1 MIKDSQ
7 SKLKEIP
14 FLCSS
19 SCSTSVIVLLLL
31 LISTTII
38 AVATI
43 PPDDSIVAFTHTPQ
57 LSVKEAFAQQQEQQQ
72 DNNWYVGEGVT
83 KDMWVK
89 YRISHF
95 DTNNGREFTMLIYFK
110 DQDDKGNWI
119 APVWVEDQGRVLNGT
134 FILSPLDLTA
144 LGTSKIPPE
153 MGEYRSAYANSLQ
166 WLAAYVPKP
175 GQSLSS
181 ASWGKIG
188 SIGGSEIKPGGQQ
201 QLTIPAFPEP
211 VDTKI
216 VAYYKSVSSNMYIL
230 NGFPYPV
237 MAKTYVDVTTGS
249 PPIQFQYILTETGKG
264 EPDAPQATV
273 LEVNPPLLQ
282 RTERG
287 DYYIQLDWN
296 PNPITAGGGEETTFT
311 IDVLDKDQ
319 FPTKQAS
326 YNLMIT
332 DANNTSLLDLK
343 NQLAREG
350 TNTHTIKFEQ
360 PGTAN
365 VKVRIN
371 SVAGVETGLFIEE
384 VEFQI
389 PVK

>member
-1 MIKDSQ
+1 MIKDRQ
-7 SKLKEIP
+7 SNLNVLVISV
-14 FLCSS
+14 FLFSAA
-19 SCSTSVIVLLLL
+19 TILALHTQL
-31 LISTTII
+31 STT
-38 AVATI
+38 
-43 PPDDSIVAFTHTPQ
+43 
-57 LSVKEAFAQQQEQQQ
+57 AFAQ

-83 KDMWVK
+83 KDMYVK
-89 YRISHF
+89 YTISHF
-95 DTNNGREFTMLIYFK
+95 DTNNGREFSMMIYFK
-110 DQDDKGNWI
+110 EQDDKGNWI
-119 APVWVEDQGRVLNGT
+119 APVYVEDQGKVLNGT

-144 LGTSKIPPE
+144 LGTSQIPPE
-153 MGEYRSAYANSLQ
+153 MGKYRSAYANSLQ

-175 GQSLSS
+175 GLSLG
-181 ASWGKIG
+181 AGSWGKIG
-188 SIGGSEIKPGGQQ
+188 AIGGSEIKPVGHTE
-201 QLTIPAFPEP
+201 LNIPAFPDP
-211 VDTKI
+211 VDTI
-216 VAYYKSVSSNMYIL
+216 RVEYYKSVSSNMYIL
-230 NGFPYPV
+230 NEFPYPV

-264 EPDAPQATV
+264 EPETPLATV
-273 LEVNPPLLQ
+273 LEVTPPLKQ

-287 DYYIQLDWN
+287 DFYIQLDWE
-296 PNPITAGGGEETTFT
+296 PATIRAGEETTFT
-311 IDVLDKDQ
+311 IDILDKDQ
-319 FPTKQAS
+319 FPTTQAS

>member
-1 MIKDSQ
+1 MIKDDMK
-7 SKLKEIP
+7 SKLN
-14 FLCSS
+14 
-19 SCSTSVIVLLLL
+19 VLIFSAF
-31 LISTTII
+31 LISTITIL
-38 AVATI
+38 VL
-43 PPDDSIVAFTHTPQ
+43 HTPF
-57 LSVKEAFAQQQEQQQ
+57 LTKKVFAE

-83 KDMWVK
+83 KDMYVK
-89 YRISHF
+89 YTMSHF

-110 DQDDKGNWI
+110 DHDDKGNWI
-119 APVWVEDQGRVLNGT
+119 APVWVEDQGKVLNGT

-153 MGEYRSAYANSLQ
+153 MGKYRSAYANSLQ

-175 GQSLSS
+175 GQSLS
-181 ASWGKIG
+181 AGSWGKIG
-188 SIGGSEIKPGGQQ
+188 SIGGSEIKPVGTQ
-201 QLTIPAFPEP
+201 QLNIPAFPEP
-211 VDTKI
+211 VDTTR
-216 VAYYKSVSSNMYIL
+216 VEYYKSVSSNMYIL

-249 PPIQFQYILTETGKG
+249 PPVQFQYILTETGKG
-264 EPDAPQATV
+264 EPKAPQSTI

-287 DYYIQLDWN
+287 DYFIQLDWN
-296 PNPITAGGGEETTFT
+296 PNPITVGEETKFT

-326 YNLMIT
+326 YNLVIT
-332 DANNTSLLDLK
+332 DANNTSIVNLK

-350 TNTHTIKFEQ
+350 TNSHTVTFEQ

-365 VKVRIN
+365 VKVLIN
-371 SVAGVETGLFIEE
+371 SVEGIETGLFVEE
-384 VEFQI
+384 VEFQV

>member
-1 MIKDSQ
+1 MIGQ
-7 SKLKEIP
+7 SKLSILIISV
-14 FLCSS
+14 FLVSTAIFAVQTQSS
-19 SCSTSVIVLLLL
+19 I
-31 LISTTII
+31 
-38 AVATI
+38 
-43 PPDDSIVAFTHTPQ
+43 
-57 LSVKEAFAQQQEQQQ
+57 KEAFAQQQQQQQQ

-83 KDMWVK
+83 KDMYVK

-119 APVWVEDQGRVLNGT
+119 APVWVEDQGKVINGT

-153 MGEYRSAYANSLQ
+153 MGKYRSAYANSLQ

-175 GQSLSS
+175 GQSLS
-181 ASWGKIG
+181 AGSWGKIG
-188 SIGGSEIKPGGQQ
+188 SIGGSEIKPVGTQ
-201 QLTIPAFPEP
+201 QLNIPAFPEP
-211 VDTKI
+211 VDTTR
-216 VAYYKSVSSNMYIL
+216 VEYYKSVSSNMYIL

-249 PPIQFQYILTETGKG
+249 PPVQFQYILTETGKG
-264 EPDAPQATV
+264 EPETPQSTI

-287 DYYIQLDWN
+287 DYFIQLDWN
-296 PNPITAGGGEETTFT
+296 PNPITVGEETKFT
-311 IDVLDKDQ
+311 IDILDKDQ

-326 YNLMIT
+326 YNLVIT
-332 DANNTSLLDLK
+332 DANNTSVLNLK

-350 TNTHTIKFEQ
+350 TNSHTVTFEQ

-365 VKVRIN
+365 VKVLIN
-371 SVAGVETGLFIEE
+371 TVEGRETGLFVEE
-384 VEFQI
+384 VEFQV